1 MKGRITM
8 LSEQEIAVIN
18 ELLNKKNDVEIQVRS
33 NGIAILSIKKDITY
47 SEAKAKKTR
56 EKACAF

>member
-1 MKGRITM
+1 M

-18 ELLNKKNDVEIQVRS
+18 ELLNKTNDVEIQVRS
-33 NGIAILSIKKDITY
+33 NGIAILSIRKDIKY

>member
-1 MKGRITM
+1 MKGAITL

-18 ELLNKKNDVEIQVRS
+18 ELLNKKNDVEIQVRN
-33 NGIAILSIKKDITY
+33 NGIAILSIRKDIKY
-47 SEAKAKKTR
+47 SEAKAKETR

>member
-33 NGIAILSIKKDITY
+33 NGIAILSIRKDIKY
-47 SEAKAKKTR
+47 SEAKAKETR

>member
-33 NGIAILSIKKDITY
+33 NGIAILSIRKDIKY
-47 SEAKAKKTR
+47 SETKAKKTR

>member
-18 ELLNKKNDVEIQVRS
+18 ELLNKKNDVEIQVRN
-33 NGIAILSIKKDITY
+33 NGIAILSIRKDIKY

>member
-33 NGIAILSIKKDITY
+33 NGIAILSIKKDIKY
-47 SEAKAKKTR
+47 SEAKAKETR

>member
-33 NGIAILSIKKDITY
+33 NGIAILSIRKDIKY